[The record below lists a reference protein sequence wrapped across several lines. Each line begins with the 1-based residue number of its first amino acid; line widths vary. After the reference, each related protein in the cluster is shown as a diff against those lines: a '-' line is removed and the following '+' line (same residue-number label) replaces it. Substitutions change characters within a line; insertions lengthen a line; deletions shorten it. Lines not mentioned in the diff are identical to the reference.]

1 MTSDIDGDG
10 TTAEI
15 LDGMRVWWD
24 VPVRADDG
32 LVLRADVF
40 APADDGRYP
49 VILSYG
55 PYGKGLSF
63 QEAYTP
69 QWEKM
74 ARDHPDV
81 VAGSTNKYQ
90 NWEVV
95 DPEKWVPDGYVCV
108 RVDSRGSGRSPG
120 VIDPWSPRET
130 RDFYDCVE
138 WAAVQP
144 WSNGKVGLCGISYY
158 AMNQYQVAAEQP
170 PHLVAICP
178 WEGASDWYR
187 DFSHHGGI
195 LSEFGGNWYARQVE
209 SVQHGVGKRGPVSPV
224 TGEEVTGPETLP
236 EAELA
241 RNRSDFGAEL
251 RKRPLI
257 DEWYLSRNPDWSR
270 VTVPMLSTG
279 NWGGQGL
286 HLRGN
291 LEAFGRAAAEQ
302 KWLEIHG
309 GAHWEE
315 FYTDYGVELQK
326 RFMGHFLKGADTG
339 WASQPRVQLQVRH
352 ADDTFTPRAEQEWPL
367 ARTQWTRYYLDATA
381 MSLTTAAPPG
391 PASVRYEATG
401 SGVTFRTGPLPADL
415 EITGP
420 LAAKLFIDSATDD
433 ADLFLVLRV
442 FGPDG
447 DEVTFMGAL
456 DPNTPVSQGWL
467 RASHRKLDAGQTLPY
482 RPYHPH
488 DATEPLTPGT
498 VYELDVE
505 IWPTC
510 VVVPAGY
517 QVALT
522 VRGSDYRYEGEV
534 PEFGQ
539 TFYYANRGVGPFTHN
554 DPADRPPARFGG
566 AVRLH
571 TGADRGSYLLLPV
584 IPAP

>member
-1 MTSDIDGDG
+1 MASGDDGER
-10 TTAEI
+10 AEI

-40 APADDGRYP
+40 APVAEGRYP

-81 VAGSTNKYQ
+81 PAGSTNKYQ

-108 RVDSRGSGRSPG
+108 RVDSRGAGRSPG

-130 RDFYDCVE
+130 QDFYDCVE
-138 WAAVQP
+138 WAATQP
-144 WSNGKVGLCGISYY
+144 WSDGKVGLCGISYY
-158 AMNQYQVAAEQP
+158 AMNQYQVAAAQP

-195 LSEFGGNWYARQVE
+195 LSEFGGNWYTRQVE
-209 SVQHGVGKRGPVSPV
+209 SVQHGVGERGPVSPV
-224 TGEEVTGPETLP
+224 TGEQVTGPETLP

-241 RNRSDFGAEL
+241 RNRADFGAEL
-251 RKRPLI
+251 RARPLI
-257 DEWYLSRNPDWSR
+257 DDWYRSRNPDWSR

-291 LEAFGRAAAEQ
+291 LEAFANAASTG

-315 FYTDYGVELQK
+315 FYTDYGVQLQK

-339 WASQPRVQLQVRH
+339 WESQPRVQLQVRQV
-352 ADDTFTPRAEQEWPL
+352 DDTFTPRAEREWPL
-367 ARTQWTRYYLDATA
+367 ARTEWTRYYLDAA
-381 MSLTTAAPPG
+381 ALSLATTTAAA
-391 PASVRYEATG
+391 ASAGYEATG
-401 SGVTFRTGPLPADL
+401 PGLTFSTGPLAADL

-420 LAAKLFIDSATDD
+420 VAAKVFVESATGD

-442 FGPDG
+442 FDPDG
-447 DEVTFMGAL
+447 AEVTFMGAL

-467 RASHRKLDAGQTLPY
+467 RASHRKLDPVRTLPY

-488 DATEPLTPGT
+488 DATEPLTPGA

-539 TFYYANRGVGPFTHN
+539 TFYYANRGVGPFTHG
-554 DPADRPPARFGG
+554 DRADRPPATFGG
-566 AVRLH
+566 SVRVH
-571 TGADRGSYLLLPV
+571 TGGDRGSYLLLPV
-584 IPAP
+584 IP